1 MTWLYPPQPPLPGPH
16 HGYGTEKKKRRQLVR
31 ATPAPL
37 PARPE
42 ASAIGVAAPPHPRHK
57 HIGIARVSG
66 EPVYDTHR
74 LAGMIDEHLLSGA
87 IVLSQDQIQS
97 PRPLAV

>member
-1 MTWLYPPQPPLPGPH
+1 LKEIKSAH
-16 HGYGTEKKKRRQLVR
+16 VR
-31 ATPAPL
+31 ADPVPQA
-37 PARPE
+37 ARPCGFG
-42 ASAIGVAAPPHPRHK
+42 IGVAAGAQHRHK

-66 EPVYDTHR
+66 EPVYDTRR